1 MRLNKA
7 ALKGAWKKKTDVLQ
21 LYRAVNSFIITIT
34 ELLIFLFYFITD
46 ILTDFYV
53 VDWDKILYINVFA
66 FLFSLFFYSWQYP
79 QNGDTYNTVM
89 N

>member
-1 MRLNKA
+1 MRLNKV
-7 ALKGAWKKKTDVLQ
+7 ALKGAWKRKTDVIQ

-46 ILTDFYV
+46 ILTDFYIV
-53 VDWDKILYINVFA
+53 NWDKILYINVFA
-66 FLFSLFFYSWQYP
+66 FLFSLFFYLWQYP

-89 N
+89 S